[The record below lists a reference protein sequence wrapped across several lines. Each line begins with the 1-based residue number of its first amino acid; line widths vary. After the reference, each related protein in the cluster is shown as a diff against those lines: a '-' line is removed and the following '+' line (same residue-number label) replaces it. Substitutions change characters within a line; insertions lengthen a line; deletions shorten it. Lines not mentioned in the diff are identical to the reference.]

1 MSILVPTPSV
11 ALLEIGAGRVVVR
24 VITCILVSGS
34 NSTGGVE
41 LDEMEVGSEDVLEG
55 VSLSVSQQI
64 SNRSRCMTY
73 EDDISVVSMVELVDD
88 SVVVLLLDTDRA
100 MGELKA

>member
-1 MSILVPTPSV
+1 VM
-11 ALLEIGAGRVVVR
+11 RVM
-24 VITCILVSGS
+24 TCTLVSGS
-34 NSTGGVE
+34 TSTGGVE

-55 VSLSVSQQI
+55 VSLSVSQQT

-88 SVVVLLLDTDRA
+88 SVVILLLDTDRA